1 MRITV
6 EHTDNYIFTAAKDV
20 IGQHISGVILFH
32 ETLYQKANNGTLF
45 LELLKQRNIIP
56 GIKVDK
62 GVVLLFATNDE
73 SKSEGT
79 DDGFNGEPAFCGKS
93 IVHVA
98 NQMMSNK
105 FNKPQSSVTLVE
117 EEINLNKG
125 SKSLPATLLGSP
137 ITTPDSS
144 PPSTC
149 VQYRR
154 IASERIVPIIE
165 PEILPDGI
173 QVHRGL
179 FFGLSTAQ
187 EGNRNDQVTAGQEQ
201 FIKRTK
207 ANGESA
213 LGQYAGS
220 FTDAAGDAALFVAN
234 HAY

>member
-1 MRITV
+1 M
-6 EHTDNYIFTAAKDV
+6 D
-20 IGQHISGVILFH
+20 L
-32 ETLYQKANNGTLF
+32 
-45 LELLKQRNIIP
+45 
-56 GIKVDK
+56 
-62 GVVLLFATNDE
+62 
-73 SKSEGT
+73 
-79 DDGFNGEPAFCGKS
+79 
-93 IVHVA
+93 
-98 NQMMSNK
+98 M

-144 PPSTC
+144 PPSTLRPVQKDSCHFAKWRC
-149 VQYRR
+149 VLKITKHTPKKNLPFFFLENANVFARYVSICQS
-154 IASERIVPIIE
+154 ARIVPIVE

-187 EGNRNDQVTAGQEQ
+187 EGNRNDQVTAGQEEL
-201 FIKRTK
+201 IKRTK

>member
-73 SKSEGT
+73 SLTGNVKPAKSEGT

-125 SKSLPATLLGSP
+125 SKFLLATLLGSP

-144 PPSTC
+144 PPSTLRPVQKDSCHFAKWRC
-149 VQYRR
+149 VLKITKHTPKKNLPFFFRKR
-154 IASERIVPIIE
+154 KCFRSLRFNLSERK
-165 PEILPDGI
+165 
-173 QVHRGL
+173 
-179 FFGLSTAQ
+179 
-187 EGNRNDQVTAGQEQ
+187 NR
-201 FIKRTK
+201 
-207 ANGESA
+207 
-213 LGQYAGS
+213 
-220 FTDAAGDAALFVAN
+220 TDC
-234 HAY
+234 